1 MKYVITESK
10 MDTVIDNYIS
20 RQFEGLEHQM
30 DGDRLGLV
38 NSKGQPV
45 IIIFVDS
52 DNPFETEVYILEEV
66 YRTIYRLFS
75 MNGLEDIQ
83 KHLVRWFKKHMN
95 INVDEV
101 TTFDNGESEY
111 AY

>member
-1 MKYVITESK
+1 MKYTITENK
-10 MDTVIDNYIS
+10 LDIIIDNFIS
-20 RQFEGLEHQM
+20 RQFEDLEHQM

-38 NSKGQPV
+38 NSKGHPIV
-45 IIIFVDS
+45 IIYVDS
-52 DNPFETEVYILEEV
+52 DNPFETEVFILADV
-66 YRTIYRLFS
+66 YREIYNLFS

>member
-1 MKYVITESK
+1 MKYTITENK
-10 MDTVIDNYIS
+10 LDNVIDSFIS

-52 DNPFETEVYILEEV
+52 DNPSETEVYILESV
-66 YRTIYRLFS
+66 YRAIYRLFS